1 MSSQRFGVA
10 KLCRIGGR
18 VSLLSPFLGLGERR
32 KGRGHGE
39 GVQRSR
45 QHGLVSGAGQKP
57 EERQLKGRHQP
68 RRGAQAG
75 RPTTVRLVLL
85 AAGEETES

>member
-32 KGRGHGE
+32 KGRGE
-39 GVQRSR
+39 GGMARVFRGHDNMAWCLEPVR
-45 QHGLVSGAGQKP
+45 NQKS
-57 EERQLKGRHQP
+57 
-68 RRGAQAG
+68 A
-75 RPTTVRLVLL
+75 
-85 AAGEETES
+85 S